1 MGLQVDQEFVAA
13 IAPLLQSQKDA
24 PKPKLHD
31 IEGRRARYAGIKGP
45 PPVVPED
52 VIFEIVKIPTED
64 GYQLPI
70 YQYRKRDSDSSGILS
85 AAVIHAH
92 GGGLITLTPEI
103 SIERLAHIVS
113 DTGVQAFSVD
123 YRLAPESRYPTAL
136 IIGRAIAGIGSAG
149 IFSGAVLIIVLSV
162 PMRQRPT
169 YIGILAAMY
178 GVSSVAGPLMGGA
191 FTDKLTW
198 RWCFYINLPLGFL
211 TLLFVAL
218 LFNPPHRS
226 LPTNSSSWKER
237 FSSFDLE
244 GSVCFLPAIIS
255 LLLALQWGGSR
266 YPWSDGRIIG
276 LFVVFGV
283 LIALFAMIQWWK
295 KDKATVPPRILSD
308 RTVWSCAAFA
318 VCFGGSFFLL
328 VYYVYR
334 PYYPS
339 HEFQLTLFQIP
350 IWFQAIKGA
359 SAVRSGIMN
368 LPMILGLVIISV
380 LAGGAVSALG
390 YYTPLILAS
399 AVLMSIGAGLL
410 TTFRLSTS
418 SPAWIGYQA
427 LYGIGAGLGMQLP
440 LVAVQTALAEHDI
453 PIGTATLMFSQT
465 LGGSVFVQVAQNV
478 FTNQL
483 TAELRGVGVDPKI
496 ILSVGATELRDRVST
511 KALGIVLVAYNKA
524 LTDTWYVS
532 VATAV
537 LALMPAVFIPWKSV
551 KSKNAE
557 APAA

>member
-1 MGLQVDQEFVAA
+1 MARPTVSCEPEQQNKLEADSESNPQDSYSELGNQSLTGWKLALVMIGLCLAVFCMALDNTIIATAIPRITDEFRALDDLGWYGSAYLLTTCSFQLFFGKLYSFYSVKWVFLIAIGFFELGSLVCGAA
-13 IAPLLQSQKDA
+13 
-24 PKPKLHD
+24 
-31 IEGRRARYAGIKGP
+31 
-45 PPVVPED
+45 
-52 VIFEIVKIPTED
+52 
-64 GYQLPI
+64 
-70 YQYRKRDSDSSGILS
+70 
-85 AAVIHAH
+85 
-92 GGGLITLTPEI
+92 LT
-103 SIERLAHIVS
+103 S
-113 DTGVQAFSVD
+113 
-123 YRLAPESRYPTAL
+123 TAL

-178 GVSSVAGPLMGGA
+178 GVASVAGPFMGGA

-211 TLLFVAL
+211 TLLFIAL
-218 LFNPPHRS
+218 LFSPPQS
-226 LPTNSSSWKER
+226 GLPKNSSSWRER
-237 FSSFDLE
+237 LSSFDLE
-244 GSVCFLPAIIS
+244 GSVCFLPAIVS
-255 LLLALQWGGSR
+255 LLLALQCGGSR
-266 YPWSDGRIIG
+266 YPWSDGRTIG
-276 LFVVFGV
+276 LFIVFGV
-283 LIALFAMIQWWK
+283 LISLFAVIQC
-295 KDKATVPPRILSD
+295 
-308 RTVWSCAAFA
+308 CAMFA

-328 VYYVYR
+328 VYY
-334 PYYPS
+334 
-339 HEFQLTLFQIP
+339 IP

-368 LPMILGLVIISV
+368 LPMILGLVIVSV

-390 YYTPLILAS
+390 YYTPLIIAS

-410 TTFRLSTS
+410 TTFRLDTT

-453 PIGTATLMFSQT
+453 PIGTATMMFSQT

-478 FTNQL
+478 STNQL

-496 ILSVGATELRDRVST
+496 VLAVGATELRDRVPT
-511 KALGIVLVAYNKA
+511 KVLGTVLAAYSKA

-532 VATAV
+532 VAMAV
-537 LALMPAVFIPWKSV
+537 LDLIPAFFIPWKSV
-551 KSKNAE
+551 KSKNVE
-557 APAA
+557 TLST